1 MIQNVSFEIPLK
13 FIKGLKNGTLER
25 YGGIIRDSG
34 GKKVRGW
41 LKEVPSQ
48 SGINSQVASQLNLI
62 SSSLQFTNA
71 LQIANIGVSIA
82 GFAMLAIKLNKIS
95 NQIIELTEQVK
106 EVKEITL
113 MNQKIN
119 LFQIV
124 SHYQNFE
131 DQLRDFSMAQNK
143 NDHKLILVQAYNDL
157 CRNNIVINK
166 LLQDEDSLK
175 SLSNQ
180 GIDLISSLHQF
191 VCLSYRSQVTFNMLL
206 GHNQIAKERLQDATK
221 NLFIINKNLVNAHCN
236 LGWTGRVL
244 PPKERQKLENLL
256 NTSIEVEN
264 LLESKV
270 IYLNTVK
277 EPEQFEIS
285 ANYQLAFI
293 EAV

>member
-13 FIKGLKNGTLER
+13 FLKGLENGTFER
-25 YGGIIRDSG
+25 YGGIIRDSA

-48 SGINSQVASQLNLI
+48 DGMNSKVASQLSSI

-131 DQLRDFSMAQNK
+131 YQEVISNSNSEEVRFIDAISNSLKQSM
-143 NDHKLILVQAYNDL
+143 HKHNDL
-157 CRNNIVINK
+157 VIMG
-166 LLQDEDSLK
+166 QDIAEYGGAFK
-175 SLSNQ
+175 ITE
-180 GIDLISSLHQF
+180 GFVEQF
-191 VCLSYRSQVTFNMLL
+191 
-206 GHNQIAKERLQDATK
+206 GK
-221 NLFIINKNLVNAHCN
+221 
-236 LGWTGRVL
+236 GRV
-244 PPKERQKLENLL
+244 R
-256 NTSIEVEN
+256 NTPICESAIVEAAMGLSIAGIKSVVEM
-264 LLESKV
+264 
-270 IYLNTVK
+270 
-277 EPEQFEIS
+277 QFADFVSSGFNPIV
-285 ANYQLAFI
+285 N
-293 EAV
+293 